1 MTNWILI
8 LNLVLYGINIG
19 LSLYAT
25 NIPSFIGWI
34 LATIWI
40 LAYTFKKE
48 N

>member
-19 LSLYAT
+19 LSLHET
-25 NIPSFIGWI
+25 K
-34 LATIWI
+34 WI